1 MLVIKNGYIKTMDG
15 EDIEKG
21 QIIIENGKI
30 KAVGRNLD
38 IPEDAEIFD
47 AEGLLVT
54 PGLVEAHCHLGMFEE
69 GIGFEG
75 DDGNESVEPITPQLR
90 AIDGINPMDQ
100 GFEDAREGG
109 VTTAVTGPG
118 SANVIGGTF
127 AAIKTYGKKIDD
139 MVIKEPVAMKV
150 AFGENPKRVYDEQHK
165 SPVTRMAVAALLRE
179 TLFEAKKYMEDL
191 EASKEDPDQKPDFD
205 IKLHSMMPVLKK
217 EIPLKAHV
225 HRADDVFTA
234 LRIAKEFD
242 LDITLEHCTEGHLIV
257 EELKAAGKPCLI
269 GPTFGPR
276 IKVEMKNKSFE
287 TPKMLADAGIKTA
300 IITDA
305 NVIPIQH
312 LTMCAGMAV
321 KAGLSENE
329 AWKAITINPAEIT
342 GIDHRVGSIKPGK
355 DADIAIFKGNPI
367 LDINYETVMTI
378 IDGKVVYRCPRT
390 CGETH
395 LL

>member
-75 DDGNESVEPITPQLR
+75 DDGNESVEPITPHLR

-100 GFEDAREGG
+100 GFQDAREGG

-127 AAIKTYGKKIDD
+127 AAIKTYGKRIDD

-165 SPVTRMAVAALLRE
+165 SPITRMAVAALLRE

-205 IKLHSMMPVLKK
+205 IKLHSMMPVLRK

-276 IKVEMKNKSFE
+276 IKVEMRNKSFE
-287 TPKMLADAGIKTA
+287 TPKILTDAGIKTA